1 MKKLILI
8 TTAIATG
15 VTGCVTP
22 TEKNRFQL
30 EVSQQICN
38 VDALAEE
45 KSTTLAVTNSSRY
58 SIAAYQ
64 NKNGT
69 YEEQT
74 DTILLN
80 KLNRYDAELEA
91 SYRFVTQQ
99 CGAYMRCI
107 ERNGHN
113 EWSCKRTEARWNE
126 AQDRFND
133 LSLEIRDIAAS
144 VEEARIRAQRGKKR
158 GHSHG
163 HGHDES
169 GECCSTINSIF
180 TDCCG

>member
-1 MKKLILI
+1 MKKLALL
-8 TTAIATG
+8 TAGFLTA

-30 EVSQQICN
+30 EVSQQVCN
-38 VDALAEE
+38 IDALAEE
-45 KSTTLAVTNSSRY
+45 KSTALAVTNSSRH

-64 NKNGT
+64 NKHGT

-80 KLNRYDAELEA
+80 KLNRYDAEIEA

-113 EWSCKRTEARWNE
+113 EWSCKRSEARWSQ
-126 AQDRFND
+126 AQERFND
-133 LSLEIRDIAAS
+133 LSLEIREIAAS
-144 VEEARIRAQRGKKR
+144 VEKTRIRTKRGKKR
-158 GHSHG
+158 GHGQSHDG
-163 HGHDES
+163 REG
-169 GECCSTINSIF
+169 CCSTINSIF

>member
-1 MKKLILI
+1 MKKLALI
-8 TTAIATG
+8 TASLATAI
-15 VTGCVTP
+15 TGCVTP

-45 KSTTLAVTNSSRY
+45 KTTALAVTNDSRT

-64 NKNGT
+64 SKYGT

-80 KLNRYDAELEA
+80 KLNHYDAEIEA

-99 CGAYMRCI
+99 CGAYMRCL
-107 ERNGHN
+107 ERNDHD
-113 EWSCKRTEARWNE
+113 EWSCKRSEDRWNE
-126 AQDRFND
+126 AQDRFVN
-133 LSLEIRDIAAS
+133 LSLEIRDIAADI
-144 VEEARIRAQRGKKR
+144 ERAQIRATGGKKHR
-158 GHSHG
+158 HG
-163 HGHDES
+163 HG
-169 GECCSTINSIF
+169 GKGGCCSTINSIF